1 MTQTVSSMVESLEE
15 KIFDLNIQ
23 EGKKKKRI
31 QPKLEGEGSNCSWFV
46 IWFNPL
52 LRAKNGSLFKDLT

>member
-31 QPKLEGEGSNCSWFV
+31 QPKLE
-46 IWFNPL
+46 
-52 LRAKNGSLFKDLT
+52 